1 MRIHCSMT
9 SEGETSETLSTLI
22 RTNDV
27 EGAKTLLEGLRHS
40 EAKALVCKQDK
51 HLRTA
56 LHLAAWKGSTEM
68 TELLLTHR
76 CVDDVVVVGVSDAG
90 YG

>member
-1 MRIHCSMT
+1 MT
-9 SEGETSETLSTLI
+9 SEGERSETLSTLI

-27 EGAKTLLEGLRHS
+27 EGAKILLEGLRHS

-51 HLRTA
+51 HLRTP
-56 LHLAAWKGSTEM
+56 LHLAAWKGGTEM

-76 CVDDVVVVGVSDAG
+76 CIDVAVGVNDAG
-90 YG
+90 FD

>member
-1 MRIHCSMT
+1 MDSHCTMT
-9 SEGETSETLSTLI
+9 SEGEMSETLSTLI

-27 EGAKTLLEGLRHS
+27 EGVKTLLEGLRHS

-51 HLRTA
+51 HLRA
-56 LHLAAWKGSTEM
+56 PLHLAAWKGSTGM

-76 CVDDVVVVGVSDAG
+76 CVDEFIVVDVSGAG
-90 YG
+90 